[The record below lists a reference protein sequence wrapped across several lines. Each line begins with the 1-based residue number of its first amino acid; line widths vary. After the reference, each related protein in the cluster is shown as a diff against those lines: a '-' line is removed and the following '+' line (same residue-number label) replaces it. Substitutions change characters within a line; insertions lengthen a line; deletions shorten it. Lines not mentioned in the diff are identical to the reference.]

1 MLWVSFDQLN
11 HEQREIKM
19 GRLDGK
25 RMVITGSSRSLGR
38 HFALACAA
46 EGASL
51 IINGTNETALE
62 GVLEEI
68 SALGTPV
75 HAVAGSVADTDICST
90 LVDTCVNKFGGID
103 VMVNNAGIVR
113 DRTLMKMSDA
123 DFDEVIAVNLRGPF
137 LCTRQAAVAM
147 REQEAGGHIIQ
158 ITSASGLIGNFG
170 QTNYAAAKAG
180 LMGMMYT
187 AVKELERYNIRCNA
201 MWPVARTD
209 MTQPLIDRAEKS
221 AAELGFGEPEDVAQ
235 GLVWLAS
242 DAAANYNGQCLTFNG
257 LKTALWRG
265 PTEEYVKREQQ
276 PISIEELEGYY
287 AELEPLPIYNS
298 RGDL

>member
-1 MLWVSFDQLN
+1 MD
-11 HEQREIKM
+11 
-19 GRLDGK
+19 RLKGK

-51 IINGTNETALE
+51 IVNGTNEEALAAVARE
-62 GVLEEI
+62 VADLGV
-68 SALGTPV
+68 AV
-75 HAVAGSVADTDICST
+75 HAVVGSVAETEVCNA
-90 LVDTCVNKFGGID
+90 LVGTCVDKFGGID

-113 DRTLMKMSDA
+113 DRTLMKMSDE

-137 LCTRQAAVAM
+137 LCTRSAAVAM
-147 REQEAGGHIIQ
+147 KAQGSGHIIQ
-158 ITSASGLIGNFG
+158 ITSASGLVGNFG

-187 AVKELERYNIRCNA
+187 AAKELVRYNIRCNA

-209 MTQPLIDRAEKS
+209 MTQPLIDKS
-221 AAELGFGEPEDVAQ
+221 DATALELGFGEPEDVAM

-242 DAAANYNGQCLTFNG
+242 DAAERFNSQCLTFNG
-257 LKTALWRG
+257 LKTALWRS
-265 PTEEYVKREQQ
+265 PSEDYIKQEQQ
-276 PISIEELEGYY
+276 AISIEELEGYY
-287 AELEPLPIYNS
+287 AELSPIPIYS
-298 RGDL
+298 IRG

>member
-1 MLWVSFDQLN
+1 MD
-11 HEQREIKM
+11 
-19 GRLDGK
+19 RLKGK

-51 IINGTNETALE
+51 IVNGTNEEALAAVARE
-62 GVLEEI
+62 VADLGV
-68 SALGTPV
+68 PV
-75 HAVAGSVADTDICST
+75 HAVVGSVAETEVCNA
-90 LVDTCVNKFGGID
+90 LVGTCVDKFGGID

-113 DRTLMKMSDA
+113 DRTLMKMSDE

-137 LCTRQAAVAM
+137 LCTRSAAVAM
-147 REQEAGGHIIQ
+147 KAQGSGHIIQ
-158 ITSASGLIGNFG
+158 ITSASGLVGNFG

-187 AVKELERYNIRCNA
+187 AAKELVRYNIRCNA

-209 MTQPLIDRAEKS
+209 MTQPLIDKS
-221 AAELGFGEPEDVAQ
+221 DATALELGFGEPEDVAM

-242 DAAANYNGQCLTFNG
+242 DAAERFNSQCLTFNG
-257 LKTALWRG
+257 LKTALWRS
-265 PTEEYVKREQQ
+265 PSEDYIKQEQQ
-276 PISIEELEGYY
+276 AISIEELEGYY
-287 AELEPLPIYNS
+287 AELSPIPIYSS
-298 RGDL
+298 RG

>member
-1 MLWVSFDQLN
+1 MD
-11 HEQREIKM
+11 
-19 GRLDGK
+19 RLKGK

-51 IINGTNETALE
+51 IVNGTNEEALAKVVRE
-62 GVLEEI
+62 V
-68 SALGTPV
+68 ADLGAAV
-75 HAVAGSVADTDICST
+75 HAVAGSVAETDVCNA
-90 LVDTCVNKFGGID
+90 LVETCVDKFGGID

-113 DRTLMKMSDA
+113 DRTLMKMSDE

-137 LCTRQAAVAM
+137 LCTRRAAVAM
-147 REQEAGGHIIQ
+147 KAQGNGHIIQ
-158 ITSASGLIGNFG
+158 ITSASGLVGNFG

-187 AVKELERYNIRCNA
+187 AAKELARYNIRCNA

-209 MTQPLIDRAEKS
+209 MTQPLIDSSDAT
-221 AAELGFGEPEDVAQ
+221 AQALGFGEPEEVAM

-242 DAAANYNGQCLTFNG
+242 DAAGRFNSQCLTFNG
-257 LKTALWRG
+257 LKTALWRS
-265 PTEEYVKREQQ
+265 PSEDYIKQEQQ
-276 PISIEELEGYY
+276 AITIEELEGYY
-287 AELEPLPIYNS
+287 AQLSPIPMYSS
-298 RGDL
+298 RE